1 MLNGIKRKK
10 CIGHSSK
17 PCWYS
22 TSFQASSDRIDKWI
36 LLFKRRMLEGNAGFS
51 QLKCNDCQRSSK
63 ASGVTLLASW
73 LQRQSLA
80 MRLSVP
86 QSYSKI
92 TEPSISFRKRKSVRT
107 QAGKCGIF
115 TQLIPNFF
123 IAKRKQNKTLFWN
136 RIKDV
141 SSVQWKLHQFKSRQG
156 NHLACKQSGL
166 FRKGAHYG
174 MLCSTSS
181 LVFPMWVEVNLKGRS
196 VCRISVNL

>member
-1 MLNGIKRKK
+1 MQWLSKIIKGQR
-10 CIGHSSK
+10 CHVVSIVTAEAK
-17 PCWYS
+17 PCYAALCA
-22 TSFQASSDRIDKWI
+22 TVIY
-36 LLFKRRMLEGNAGFS
+36 
-51 QLKCNDCQRSSK
+51 
-63 ASGVTLLASW
+63 T
-73 LQRQSLA
+73 
-80 MRLSVP
+80 
-86 QSYSKI
+86 KI

-107 QAGKCGIF
+107 QAGNCGIF

-166 FRKGAHYG
+166 FREGAHYG

-196 VCRISVNL
+196 IWRISVNL